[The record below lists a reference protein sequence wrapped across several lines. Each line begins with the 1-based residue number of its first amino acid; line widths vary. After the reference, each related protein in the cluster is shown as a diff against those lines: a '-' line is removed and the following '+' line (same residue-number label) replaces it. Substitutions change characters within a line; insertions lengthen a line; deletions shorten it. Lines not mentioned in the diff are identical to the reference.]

1 MCSGVDVRVDS
12 GGNRYPFLHSSRP
25 DAHEMAVNIEH
36 LALVFDNNSARV
48 GNIVGNEGL

>member
-1 MCSGVDVRVDS
+1 MDVRVDN
-12 GGNRYPFLHSSRP
+12 GENRYPFPHSSR
-25 DAHEMAVNIEH
+25 AGAREMAVNIEH